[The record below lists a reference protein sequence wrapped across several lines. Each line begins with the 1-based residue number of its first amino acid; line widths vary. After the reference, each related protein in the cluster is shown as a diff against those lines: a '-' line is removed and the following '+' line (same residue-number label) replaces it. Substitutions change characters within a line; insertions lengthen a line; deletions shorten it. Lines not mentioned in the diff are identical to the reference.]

1 MCDTF
6 VATSEATH
14 DGIAIFA
21 KNSDRE
27 PNEAQYLEFVPAQN
41 YPANSQIQTTYIQ
54 IPQVEHTHT
63 ILLSKPFWIWG
74 AEMGVNEFGV
84 AIGNEAVFTKEP
96 YEKEKT
102 LIGMDLLRL
111 GLERG
116 KTSKEALDVIIALL
130 EKYGQGGNCGY
141 EHNLYYHNSFLIA
154 DPHESWVLET
164 AGVHWAAKKVNTV
177 YSISNCITLNNEFD
191 ISSPDLISHAVQKGW
206 SRNEHDFDF
215 ANSYSDFIYTK
226 FSDGRK
232 RRRRTMS
239 LLNSQIGEMSVK
251 KAVQILRDHGE
262 EASNNWSPDKGLFG
276 AAVCMHASFGPVRV
290 SQTAGSMV
298 VHLHPEHPTC
308 FVTGTAALCTSV
320 FKPVWL
326 DIGLPKF
333 GTDPKGVFDSD
344 SLFWRHEE
352 LHRAML
358 QDYATRIQI
367 IKPKIDDFEDSFIP
381 SALEL
386 ADQSA
391 EERSKFSQM
400 CFKEAD
406 EAETEWLKSIK
417 QSPIQNRRGF
427 FHSLAWK
434 TFNRKAD
441 IDI

>member
-14 DGIAIFA
+14 DGVAIFA

-27 PNEAQYLEFVPAQN
+27 PNEAQYLEFVPTQN
-41 YPANSQIQTTYIQ
+41 HPAKSQIQTTYIQ
-54 IPQVEHTHT
+54 IPQVEHTHAV
-63 ILLSKPFWIWG
+63 LLSKPFWIWG

-96 YEKEKT
+96 YVKEKT

-116 KTSKEALDVIIALL
+116 KSAKEALEVILALL
-130 EKYGQGGNCGY
+130 KEYGQGGNCGY
-141 EHNLYYHNSFLIA
+141 QHSLYYHNSFLIA
-154 DPHESWVLET
+154 DPQESWVLET
-164 AGVHWAAKKVNTV
+164 AGDHWAAKKVKNV
-177 YSISNCITLNNEFD
+177 YSISNCISLKNEFD
-191 ISSPDLISHAVQKGW
+191 MRSPDLISHAVQKGW
-206 SRNEHDFDF
+206 CRNEHDFDF
-215 ANSYSDFIYTK
+215 GNSYSDFIYTK

-232 RRRRTMS
+232 RRQRTMS

-251 KAVQILRDHGE
+251 IAAQILRDHGE
-262 EASNNWSPDKGLFG
+262 DSGDNWNPDKGLIG
-276 AAVCMHASFGPVRV
+276 ADVCMHASFGPVRV
-290 SQTAGSMV
+290 SQTAGSMI

-308 FVTGTAALCTSV
+308 FVTGTAAPCTSV

-326 DIGLPKF
+326 DIGLPNL
-333 GTDPKGVFDSD
+333 GTEPKGIFDNN
-344 SLFWRHEE
+344 SLFWRHEA
-352 LHRAML
+352 LHRAIL

-367 IKPKIDDFEDSFIP
+367 IKPKIEELEDGFIQ

-391 EERSKFSQM
+391 EERSKFSEIF
-400 CFKEAD
+400 FKEAD

-434 TFNRKAD
+434 NFNRKAD
-441 IDI
+441 IEI

>member
-14 DGIAIFA
+14 DGVAIFA

-27 PNEAQYLEFVPAQN
+27 PNEAQFLEFIPAQN
-41 YPANSQIQTTYIQ
+41 HPANSQIQTTYIQ

-63 ILLSKPFWIWG
+63 VLLSKPFWIWG

-116 KTSKEALDVIIALL
+116 KTSQEALEVILALL
-130 EKYGQGGNCGY
+130 EEYGQGGNCGY
-141 EHNLYYHNSFLIA
+141 EHSLYYHNSFLIA

-164 AGVHWAAKKVNTV
+164 AGVHWAAKRVNNV
-177 YSISNCITLNNEFD
+177 YSISNCITLKNEFD
-191 ISSPDLISHAVQKGW
+191 TSSPYLISHAVQKGW
-206 SRNEHDFDF
+206 LQEEQDFDF
-215 ANSYSDFIYTK
+215 AKYYSDFIFTK

-232 RRRRTMS
+232 RRERTMS
-239 LLNSQIGEMSVK
+239 LLNSHKGEMSIRTTI
-251 KAVQILRDHGE
+251 QILRDHGKV
-262 EASNNWSPDKGLFG
+262 ASDNWSPDKGLFG
-276 AAVCMHASFGPVRV
+276 SDVCMHASLGPVRV
-290 SQTAGSMV
+290 YQTTGSMI

-308 FVTGTAALCTSV
+308 FITGTAAPCTSV
-320 FKPVWL
+320 FKPVWV
-326 DIGLPKF
+326 DTGLPNL
-333 GTDPKGVFDSD
+333 GNEPKGIFDSD
-344 SLFWRHEE
+344 YLFWRHET
-352 LHRAML
+352 LHRTIL
-358 QDYATRIQI
+358 QDYSTRIQI
-367 IKPKIDDFEDSFIP
+367 IKQKIKELEDVFIP

-386 ADQSA
+386 ADQST
-391 EERSKFSQM
+391 EDRLKFSQK

-406 EAETEWLKSIK
+406 GAEAGLLKSI
-417 QSPIQNRRGF
+417 QRSHIQNRRGF

-434 TFNRKAD
+434 NFNRQAR
-441 IDI
+441 IEI